1 MALNF
6 TRVWRRE
13 HLQSTNCK
21 VNRKPQN
28 PDLKENVS
36 DSLLEKCKPATL
48 KLNSNSVL
56 LLNYL
61 VRALAQI
68 P

>member
-21 VNRKPQN
+21 VNRKQQN

-36 DSLLEKCKPATL
+36 DFSSGEMQT
-48 KLNSNSVL
+48 SNTEVK
-56 LLNYL
+56 
-61 VRALAQI
+61 
-68 P
+68 